1 MSEKSLEQR
10 IADLHSKYGVK
21 IDKTFV
27 VMVDAIRD
35 EVVHEIKK
43 QDRPVYQMASKG
55 QAFLYGLG
63 KNLWLSVL
71 VLSITVLSLVWYFYI
86 SDNYRYREASLK
98 GLSKE
103 QQLALDKFKGLILS
117 TWGTGQITQFI
128 PEGSS
133 KAYDVLQIPKSSM
146 NQIAPAGMSYFADS
160 LNIYIRL
167 K

>member
-71 VLSITVLSLVWYFYI
+71 VLSITVL
-86 SDNYRYREASLK
+86 
-98 GLSKE
+98 
-103 QQLALDKFKGLILS
+103 
-117 TWGTGQITQFI
+117 
-128 PEGSS
+128 
-133 KAYDVLQIPKSSM
+133 
-146 NQIAPAGMSYFADS
+146 
-160 LNIYIRL
+160 
-167 K
+167 

>member
-1 MSEKSLEQR
+1 MSDQKLEQR

-21 IDKTFV
+21 MDKTFV

-35 EVVHEIKK
+35 EVVHEMKK

-63 KNLWLSVL
+63 KNLWLAIL
-71 VLSITVLSLVWYFYI
+71 VLSLTVLTLVWYFYI

-103 QQLALDKFKGLILS
+103 QQLALDQFKGLILS
-117 TWGTGQITQFI
+117 TWGTGQITQYI
-128 PEGSS
+128 PQGSS
-133 KAYDVLQIPKSSM
+133 KAYDVLQIPKNTL
-146 NQIAPAGMSYFADS
+146 NQVAPAGMSYFADS
-160 LNIYIRL
+160 TNIYIRL